1 MLSDSAKVGMKKD
14 SLLVGSFILL
24 HVGARL
30 FSASFE
36 IAQHGSDWY
45 QPAATTL
52 ALFWSSLDTETLIF
66 YGTFKLVDCIGFNF
80 RVFTLFPIF

>member
-1 MLSDSAKVGMKKD
+1 MLSDSARVGMKKD

-36 IAQHGSDWY
+36 IAQDGSDWNGCSNRSGSAQTGRKY
-45 QPAATTL
+45 
-52 ALFWSSLDTETLIF
+52 
-66 YGTFKLVDCIGFNF
+66 
-80 RVFTLFPIF
+80 